1 MSNTGKSW
9 WYSPINIQRHCD
21 GTLIIWP
28 FRIIQSVQSLSHVRL
43 LVTPWTTACQALLST
58 ISSWSLLKLMPI
70 ELVMPFNHVVLCH
83 PLLLPPSIL
92 PSFRVF
98 SNESVLH
105 IREQSIGV
113 SASTSVLLMNIQDWF
128 PLGWTG
134 WISFL
139 PEGLSRVFSN
149 TTVQKYQFFSTQLS
163 L

>member
-105 IREQSIGV
+105 IRWPKYWSF
-113 SASTSVLLMNIQDWF
+113 SFNIIL
-128 PLGWTG
+128 PIN
-134 WISFL
+134 ISFRMDWL
-139 PEGLSRVFSN
+139 DLLVGKGLSRLFSN
-149 TTVQKYQFFSTQLS
+149 TTVQKHQFFGTQLS